1 MLYDSVMKIHKYN
14 EAMKHIARPP
24 SPYNKE
30 ERKQIVKDFYKKV
43 EQPKSKPMPIV
54 KYIDTMN
61 RLYGSDGGAVE
72 ATPERFN
79 DKILKRDKY
88 ETPKKQIIKKTLI
101 VEKPKPVKPPEWDW
115 RLGDWRDLFDEDA
128 PSPPPADI
136 EKVLNIKK
144 KEVAGLEA
152 LLNLHKKRA

>member
-1 MLYDSVMKIHKYN
+1 MKWIGRK
-14 EAMKHIARPP
+14 P
-24 SPYNKE
+24 SPYTTEEKKE
-30 ERKQIVKDFYKKV
+30 IVKDFYK
-43 EQPKSKPMPIV
+43 PKSKPMPIV
-54 KYIDTMN
+54 KFIDTMN
-61 RLYGSDGGAVE
+61 RLYSHDPSAEEPE
-72 ATPERFN
+72 AKVAEEERYN

-88 ETPKKQIIKKTLI
+88 ETPEKKIIKKTLI
-101 VEKPKPVKPPEWDW
+101 VEKPKPVKPLEWDW

>member
-1 MLYDSVMKIHKYN
+1 MNYLT
-14 EAMKHIARPP
+14 RPP
-24 SPYNKE
+24 DKLSKAEKKE
-30 ERKQIVKDFYKKV
+30 VVKDFYK
-43 EQPKSKPMPIV
+43 PKSKPMPIV

-61 RLYGSDGGAVE
+61 RLYGNEGGVVKE
-72 ATPERFN
+72 PERYN

-128 PSPPPADI
+128 PPPPEDV
-136 EKVLNIKK
+136 EKVLKIKK

-152 LLNLHKKRA
+152 LLNFHKKKNI

>member
-1 MLYDSVMKIHKYN
+1 
-14 EAMKHIARPP
+14 MKHIARPP

-30 ERKQIVKDFYKKV
+30 ERKQIVKDFYKKA

-72 ATPERFN
+72 APEAKVAEEERYN

-88 ETPKKQIIKKTLI
+88 ETPEKKIIKKTLI
-101 VEKPKPVKPPEWDW
+101 VEKPKPVKPLEWDW
-115 RLGDWRDLFDEDA
+115 RLGDWTDLFDEDA
-128 PSPPPADI
+128 PPPPPEDI
-136 EKVLNIKK
+136 EKVLKIKK

-152 LLNLHKKRA
+152 LLNLHKKRT

>member
-1 MLYDSVMKIHKYN
+1 MLYDSLMKIHEYN
-14 EAMKHIARPP
+14 QMMKHLTRPP
-24 SPYNKE
+24 NPYTKE
-30 ERKQIVKDFYKKV
+30 EKKEIVKDFYKKA

-61 RLYGSDGGAVE
+61 RLYGSDGGAVKE
-72 ATPERFN
+72 PERFN
-79 DKILKRDKY
+79 DKIQKQGKY
-88 ETPKKQIIKKTLI
+88 EVKPKKQIIKKTLI

-115 RLGDWRDLFDEDA
+115 RLGDWRDLFDEDV

-144 KEVAGLEA
+144 KEVAGLES
-152 LLNLHKKRA
+152 LLRLHKKRA